1 MTLFVGIL
9 DGAGDVWGVRV
20 PDIPGC
26 HGGGDTPEAAIQDAI
41 SALRELSDE
50 VIATKPRSMA
60 EVTADSDCEFAPA
73 AGESIVIL
81 PFFPRTVCSDLWR

>member
-1 MTLFVGIL
+1 MICFVGIL
-9 DGAGDVWGVRV
+9 DGARDVWGVRI

-41 SALRELSDE
+41 SALHELSDE
-50 VIATKPRSMA
+50 AIATKARSMD
-60 EVTADSDCEFAPA
+60 EVIADADCKFAPA

-81 PFFPRTVCSDLWR
+81 PFSPA